1 MICRC
6 CCPVA
11 ASVGNNVV
19 CLEYEK
25 GNIGRAFV
33 SELFLLIFEETTANR
48 YEKNPQTHPDDLP
61 FRTRSGL
68 CSQEPVKYLALAFDD
83 GPNLTTESQMLDLL
97 ARHQVPATFFVI
109 GENITDES
117 AGNMKR
123 AIEQGCEIGNHSF
136 THPMMTMLDEAQVK
150 EEIETTSALIEQIT
164 GKRPTL
170 FRPPYINVKPE
181 MYDWIDLTF
190 ICGKGCQDWEATAD
204 KEFRR
209 EGIIANAE
217 PGAIYLLHDFEG
229 NEATV
234 EALDEAIPVLKEQGY
249 VFVTVSELF
258 KKLKCTP
265 DGHTMYTVVPDCR

>member
-1 MICRC
+1 MKR
-6 CCPVA
+6 P
-11 ASVGNNVV
+11 
-19 CLEYEK
+19 LK
-25 GNIGRAFV
+25 F
-33 SELFLLIFEETTANR
+33 FLLICLSALAMACAP
-48 YEKNPQTHPDDLP
+48 K
-61 FRTRSGL
+61 
-68 CSQEPVKYLALAFDD
+68 EPVKYLALAFDD
-83 GPNLTTESQMLDLL
+83 GPNLTTESRMLELL

-109 GENITDES
+109 GQNITDES

-190 ICGKGCQDWEATAD
+190 ICGKGCQDWEATAN

>member
-1 MICRC
+1 MKR
-6 CCPVA
+6 
-11 ASVGNNVV
+11 S
-19 CLEYEK
+19 LK
-25 GNIGRAFV
+25 F
-33 SELFLLIFEETTANR
+33 FLLICLSALAMACAP
-48 YEKNPQTHPDDLP
+48 K
-61 FRTRSGL
+61 
-68 CSQEPVKYLALAFDD
+68 EPVKYLALAFDD
-83 GPNLTTESQMLDLL
+83 GPNLTTESRMLDLL

>member
-1 MICRC
+1 MKR
-6 CCPVA
+6 
-11 ASVGNNVV
+11 S
-19 CLEYEK
+19 LK
-25 GNIGRAFV
+25 F
-33 SELFLLIFEETTANR
+33 FLLICLSALAMACAP
-48 YEKNPQTHPDDLP
+48 K
-61 FRTRSGL
+61 
-68 CSQEPVKYLALAFDD
+68 EPVKYLALAFDD
-83 GPNLTTESQMLDLL
+83 GPNLTTESRMLELL

-209 EGIIANAE
+209 EGIIASAE

>member
-1 MICRC
+1 MKR
-6 CCPVA
+6 
-11 ASVGNNVV
+11 S
-19 CLEYEK
+19 LK
-25 GNIGRAFV
+25 F
-33 SELFLLIFEETTANR
+33 FLLICLSALAMACAP
-48 YEKNPQTHPDDLP
+48 K
-61 FRTRSGL
+61 
-68 CSQEPVKYLALAFDD
+68 EPVKYLALAFDD
-83 GPNLTTESQMLDLL
+83 GPNLTTESRMLELL

-150 EEIETTSALIEQIT
+150 EEIENTSALIEQIT